1 MVTLAP
7 ARLYPILLVRVIV
20 EQVTELVAGEGLL
33 KKLVNGKARLPER
46 HFHLADSLSP
56 GPTETGRGFALGHVA
71 AVANINSK
79 YEITIY
85 LHNQ

>member
-1 MVTLAP
+1 MLAP
-7 ARLYPILLVRVIV
+7 ARLDPILLVRVIV
-20 EQVTELVAGEGLL
+20 EQVTERVAGEGLL
-33 KKLVNGKARLPER
+33 KKLVNGKACLPER

-71 AVANINSK
+71 VVANINSK